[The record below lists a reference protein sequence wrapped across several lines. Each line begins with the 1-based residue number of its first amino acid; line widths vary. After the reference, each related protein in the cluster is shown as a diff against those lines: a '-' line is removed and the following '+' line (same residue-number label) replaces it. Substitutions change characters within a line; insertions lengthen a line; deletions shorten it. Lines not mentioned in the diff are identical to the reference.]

1 MALFGHRPR
10 TAHPSTGPGRVA
22 LLNPRDEGN
31 PKHATFIGLDQAGLS
46 LLIYG
51 PGDIRRCFT
60 ALADAAPAFHTTRLA
75 SESPY
80 VGCFPGRS
88 AIMWMA
94 LDGPGGSAVAVH
106 CFPHC
111 DTDFTTTQ
119 IAKRVS
125 GPQGALRP
133 PWQFGIGT
141 VGARVPVGFA
151 DVFVAAQAIPLGA
164 LPGLERFPMPVA
176 EGRGP
181 R

>member
-22 LLNPRDEGN
+22 LLDPRDEGN
-31 PKHATFIGLDQAGLS
+31 PKQATFIGLDQAGLS

-94 LDGPGGSAVAVH
+94 LDGPDGSAVAVH

-151 DVFVAAQAIPLGA
+151 DVFVAAQAIPLGT
-164 LPGLERFPMPVA
+164 LPGLERLPTPVA